1 MKGKSHCDKSNIFQ
15 DVKDRVTT
23 IQAAR
28 AYGFDVKRT
37 GMMCCP
43 FHDDRTPSMKVDKRF
58 HCFGC
63 GEDGNV
69 IDFTAKVFGLS
80 PIEAAQKLAEDFNI
94 PYEKPEKNKTKK
106 KPIPKRKINYE
117 RYRQLEDRFFLILI
131 QYRNRL
137 DLWRELFAPED
148 EEQEWDELFC
158 ESLEK
163 SDRIQYLLK
172 CFLEAEFEGR
182 VDIMNEYGK
191 EVKAIEY
198 RLREAD
204 GGSDECA

>member
-106 KPIPKRKINYE
+106 KPIPKRNVNYE
-117 RYRQLEDRFFLILI
+117 RYRKLEDRFFLILI

-163 SDRIQYLLK
+163 SDRIQYLLQ
-172 CFLEAEFEGR
+172 CFLEADFEGR

-204 GGSDECA
+204 RGSDECA

>member
-15 DVKDRVTT
+15 DVKDQVTT

-80 PIEAAQKLAEDFNI
+80 PIEAAQKLAVDFNI
-94 PYEKPEKNKTKK
+94 PYEQPKKNKTKK

-117 RYRQLEDRFFLILI
+117 KYRKLEDRFFLILI

-172 CFLEAEFEGR
+172 CFLEADFEGR